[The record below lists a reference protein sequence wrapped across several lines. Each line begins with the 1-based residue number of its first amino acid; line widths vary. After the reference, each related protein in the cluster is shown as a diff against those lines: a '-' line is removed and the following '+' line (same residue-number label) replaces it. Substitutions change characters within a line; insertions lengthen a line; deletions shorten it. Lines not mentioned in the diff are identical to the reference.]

1 MPYYISPP
9 PSGPVARLVGAIIA
23 VLAMAGAFMIGLAA
37 FLVIAGV
44 VLVLGVVAWFR
55 LAWLRRKMRQQGEM
69 GGTMGGTPADDPS
82 NAIEAEF
89 TVVSRDRD

>member
-9 PSGPVARLVGAIIA
+9 PSGPVARLVGAIVA

-44 VLVLGVVAWFR
+44 GLVLGIVAWFR
-55 LAWLRRKMRQQGEM
+55 LAWLRRKMRQQGNAER
-69 GGTMGGTPADDPS
+69 TPAGDPS
-82 NAIEAEF
+82 DAIEAEF
-89 TVVSRDRD
+89 TVVSRDRE